1 MKAIIRMLS
10 IAVLSVAA
18 AGAQAGAYPDRPIRL
33 VVPFPPGGTTDLL
46 GRVFAE
52 RLADSLGRQ
61 VVVENRPG
69 AGGVIG
75 SDVVAKAPA
84 DGYTLLFGTVGTQ
97 SINGSLYKQLPFD
110 IDKDFTPLGLFAGVP
125 NILVVNPAVPARN
138 VQELIAYA
146 RQNPGQLNM
155 GSAGNGTTNHLS
167 GELFKSMAQVDIM
180 HVPYKGS
187 GPAMADLLSNQLQLM
202 FDNFPGSLPYV
213 KAGKLRALAVTGQ
226 TRAPQLPDVPTMD
239 EAGVKGYVAD
249 VWFGVVGPRGM
260 PQDIV
265 DRLSAEMMRMGK
277 DAALQARLV
286 QLGAA
291 SLSGTPEEFAGR
303 IRADAEKWAVLVRA
317 SGATVD

>member
-187 GPAMADLLSNQLQLM
+187 GPALADLMGGQVDMVFDTMPTLM
-202 FDNFPGSLPYV
+202 SQVANP
-213 KAGKLRALAVTGQ
+213 KLRFIGVT
-226 TRAPQLPDVPTMD
+226 TAARAPALPDVPTLQ
-239 EAGVKGYVAD
+239 EQGIAGYDLSTRYAMLAPRD
-249 VWFGVVGPRGM
+249 TPDQVV
-260 PQDIV
+260 Q
-265 DRLSAEMMRMGK
+265 RLSAAMRQ
-277 DAALQARLV
+277 AAGQPSVRQAM
-286 QLGAA
+286 
-291 SLSGTPEEFAGR
+291 AGQ
-303 IRADAEKWAVLVRA
+303 
-317 SGATVD
+317 GATAVPTTPQQTDQALRDEIAIWADVVKNADLK

>member
-1 MKAIIRMLS
+1 MPPAASNSAGRWAWTRRPWRAASIRWPAWRPGRCRAGRRRSGSRRARASRTTRCGRRANGWRRAARPWRKLPNPASRHWRPWPPAEGGCSTTQHQTRGIIMKAIIRMLS

-138 VQELIAYA
+138 VQE
-146 RQNPGQLNM
+146 
-155 GSAGNGTTNHLS
+155 
-167 GELFKSMAQVDIM
+167 
-180 HVPYKGS
+180 
-187 GPAMADLLSNQLQLM
+187 
-202 FDNFPGSLPYV
+202 
-213 KAGKLRALAVTGQ
+213 
-226 TRAPQLPDVPTMD
+226 
-239 EAGVKGYVAD
+239 
-249 VWFGVVGPRGM
+249 
-260 PQDIV
+260 
-265 DRLSAEMMRMGK
+265 
-277 DAALQARLV
+277 
-286 QLGAA
+286 
-291 SLSGTPEEFAGR
+291 
-303 IRADAEKWAVLVRA
+303 
-317 SGATVD
+317 